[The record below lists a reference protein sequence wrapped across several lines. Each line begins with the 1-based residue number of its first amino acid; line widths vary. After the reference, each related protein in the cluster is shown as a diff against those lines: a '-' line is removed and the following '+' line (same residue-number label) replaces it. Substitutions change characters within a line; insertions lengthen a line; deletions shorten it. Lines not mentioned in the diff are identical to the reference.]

1 MAGHSLCG
9 VKGCRETGVR
19 REVQRGGGRGMKGK
33 EVGEEG
39 KERRTVV

>member
-9 VKGCRETGVR
+9 VKGWREMGVR
-19 REVQRGGGRGMKGK
+19 REVQRGGGRGMMGK
-33 EVGEEG
+33 DVGEEG